1 MSDEGG
7 AFLCGTVCGAVLM
20 LLLCI
25 IAHTNNMKDFKDEAV
40 ELGHAE
46 YDSKTGVWQWKS
58 EIKTEK

>member
-1 MSDEGG
+1 MNNEGS
-7 AFLCGTVCGAVLM
+7 AFLVGIIGGFVSGM
-20 LLLCI
+20 LVAISLDL
-25 IAHTNNMKDFKDEAV
+25 AHINNFKDEAI